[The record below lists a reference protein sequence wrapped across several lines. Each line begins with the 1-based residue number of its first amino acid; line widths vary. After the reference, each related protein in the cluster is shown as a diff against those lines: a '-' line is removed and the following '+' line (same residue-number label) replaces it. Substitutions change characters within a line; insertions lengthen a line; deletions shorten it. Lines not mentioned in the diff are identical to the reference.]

1 MVFLALDL
9 AKRITHNYS
18 RELYV
23 AKKLARAAGGIVLDE
38 WGYEKIGF
46 KPGYGE
52 KREFVTSSDLASELE
67 LIEGLHA
74 AFPTHSILSEEKG
87 YIKRDSD
94 YLWLIDP
101 LDGTTNYVS
110 HNPYWAVSLGLAYKD
125 KLLVGVVFAPAL
137 NEMFFSVRG
146 RGSFLDRA
154 RVHVARE
161 RDFDEALISLGAP
174 RQFINAGQEK
184 VFSRIAEASK
194 HLRWFGS
201 AALDLAYVSCGRI
214 HACVRASM
222 PKPWDLAA
230 GALLVSEAGGV
241 VTDFNGNKWRPELRN
256 VIAANPRLHKHLRDL
271 VDKAK

>member
-1 MVFLALDL
+1 MALDL
-9 AKRITHNYS
+9 EKRIRGY
-18 RELYV
+18 RKELYV
-23 AKKLARAAGGIVLDE
+23 AKKLARVAGGVVLDE

-46 KPGYGE
+46 KPGYRE
-52 KREFVTSSDLASELE
+52 KREFVTSADLASELE

-74 AFPTHSILSEEKG
+74 AFPDHSILSEEKG
-87 YIKRDSD
+87 YLRRDSD

-110 HNPYWAVSLGLAYKD
+110 HNPYWCVSIALARKD

-137 NEMFFSVRG
+137 KEMFVAMRG
-146 RGSFLDRA
+146 HGAFLERQHI
-154 RVHVARE
+154 RVARE
-161 RDFDEALISLGAP
+161 RDFEDALISLGAP
-174 RQFINAGQEK
+174 RQFINAGQQR

-230 GALLVSEAGGV
+230 GALLVSEAGGL
-241 VTDFNGNKWRPELRN
+241 VTDFDGNKWRPELRN
-256 VIAANPRLHKHLRDL
+256 VIAANPRLHKHLREL
-271 VDKAK
+271 VESAK